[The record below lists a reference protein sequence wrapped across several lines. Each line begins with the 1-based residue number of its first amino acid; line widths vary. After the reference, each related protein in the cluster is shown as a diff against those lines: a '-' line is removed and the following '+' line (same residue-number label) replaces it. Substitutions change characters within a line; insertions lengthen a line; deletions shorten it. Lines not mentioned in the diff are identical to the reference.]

1 MCLLQ
6 RSCSV
11 AFRALVRCVLAPWR
25 PRPLAASRARL
36 HLPSRPFSP
45 ISGPSGDRVASVA
58 ANTLAQLSAPAT
70 FVRAHGAIP
79 GKAAHHPRTG
89 PSGPQ
94 VRPRDTPLT
103 APPPETLVVGLPV
116 RGHPHGDEH
125 GTALRVGRWCARGP
139 ASALD
144 DSPPPLAHTPERCAM
159 PRAAQVW
166 RRSGYLQVSMWA
178 WVASRGPPNRRS
190 QIAGPGGY
198 VSVPLAPGTKH
209 RTASRPC
216 GYLCLSARRRDMI
229 ALGSSEPRGRP
240 RPPPARG

>member
-25 PRPLAASRARL
+25 PRPLAALRARL

-94 VRPRDTPLT
+94 VRPRDAPLT

-144 DSPPPLAHTPERCAM
+144 DTPPPLAYTPERCAM

-166 RRSGYLQVSMWA
+166 RGCGYPC
-178 WVASRGPPNRRS
+178 GPGSPPEDPPIGGRRS
-190 QIAGPGGY
+190 QARGGMCLCHW
-198 VSVPLAPGTKH
+198 PRAPSIG
-209 RTASRPC
+209 
-216 GYLCLSARRRDMI
+216 
-229 ALGSSEPRGRP
+229 
-240 RPPPARG
+240 PPAGHVAIYVYLRAAAI

>member
-1 MCLLQ
+1 MTA
-6 RSCSV
+6 RS
-11 AFRALVRCVLAPWR
+11 P
-25 PRPLAASRARL
+25 
-36 HLPSRPFSP
+36 
-45 ISGPSGDRVASVA
+45 
-58 ANTLAQLSAPAT
+58 TLAQLSAPAT

-166 RRSGYLQVSMWA
+166 RGCGYPC
-178 WVASRGPPNRRS
+178 GPGSPPEDPPIGGRRS
-190 QIAGPGGY
+190 QARGGMCLCHW
-198 VSVPLAPGTKH
+198 PRAPSIG
-209 RTASRPC
+209 
-216 GYLCLSARRRDMI
+216 
-229 ALGSSEPRGRP
+229 
-240 RPPPARG
+240 PPAGHVAIYVYLRAAAI